1 MDHLVKL
8 DESVYLANHKFLM
21 LSLKQIITVAE
32 KAWGSIPSLAK
43 RTIWFLYLVQVTP
56 FDREGLASDICSK
69 KGPPDQSL
77 RPSIWP
83 GQVSRASFDC
93 VCVVLKRRSWLMTHI
108 HGTDTDGETCAW
120 SNGRI
125 LGTIKCM
132 IVYDGILFLM
142 PIKVFGWFSIQQM
155 QNCAAE

>member
-1 MDHLVKL
+1 MVIWCYDTLAAQSSYWEDPQAGGWYYIVEQTTSWMDHLVKL
-8 DESVYLANHKFLM
+8 DESVYLTNHKFLM
-21 LSLKQIITVAE
+21 LILKQIITVAE
-32 KAWGSIPSLAK
+32 KAWDSIPSLAK

-93 VCVVLKRRSWLMTHI
+93 VCVVLKRRSWLISMERTR
-108 HGTDTDGETCAW
+108 TVKPARD
-120 SNGRI
+120 
-125 LGTIKCM
+125 
-132 IVYDGILFLM
+132 
-142 PIKVFGWFSIQQM
+142 QM
-155 QNCAAE
+155 EEYLAL